1 MLTPRSFVD
10 ESRDEMWRTAELHHE
25 LRGAPSS
32 TTRSMRTAVTLES
45 GVPVTLSRFGPVP
58 SVWSVAGMNVSG

>member
-10 ESRDEMWRTAELHHE
+10 ESRDEMW
-25 LRGAPSS
+25 
-32 TTRSMRTAVTLES
+32 RTAVTLES